1 MTLSSVSMEERVW
14 VQDGVQRQQ
23 RGLDVKQPGVCSA
36 VQCSAVVEE
45 LMRRLTDFRC
55 EAVECAS
62 RKTMWRVET
71 VRT

>member
-23 RGLDVKQPGVCSA
+23 RGLDVKQVA
-36 VQCSAVVEE
+36 VCSAVVEE
-45 LMRRLTDFRC
+45 LMQRLTDFRC

-62 RKTMWRVET
+62 KKTMWRVET